1 MGEVF
6 LNSRHIGILVGRN
19 TGLFGVVSW
28 LARVGC
34 VIGLG
39 WLGGSPGMKRIV
51 TLLLIAAPC
60 FGQQSQQAIRNLN
73 ALVGKRVI
81 VQRATVLCS
90 PGTFNM
96 VQGYVGKEGNV
107 ISVKPSNI
115 RRLSDAALS
124 RLRPDARAMME
135 EQYNAATI
143 LLQFDDGTKLD
154 TCYAIN
160 PGRIAAYLELAPG
173 QVLQP
178 EAQAANPSVPA
189 PSSPLN
195 TEVPKNLLPD
205 ETVKQALAGAGR
217 GRWARLE
224 DMGLGAAQGNQ
235 VPSITLYMPEAVLAI
250 QAESAKSQFKK
261 YEPTEDER
269 RNALMIVAEGYAG
282 KTITEGCTSIT
293 RVVLLSDRSGGIVTE
308 AYQSQ
313 PLSETWAN
321 NFGAT
326 NHCQAL
332 QAKFSLDDVHRVRAA
347 APNGEFLVAVFSGS
361 VNTKMYKVKKKHQSK
376 LGLD

>member
-1 MGEVF
+1 
-6 LNSRHIGILVGRN
+6 
-19 TGLFGVVSW
+19 
-28 LARVGC
+28 
-34 VIGLG
+34 
-39 WLGGSPGMKRIV
+39 MKRIV
-51 TLLLIAAPC
+51 TLLLIVAPC
-60 FGQQSQQAIRNLN
+60 LGQQSQQSIRNLN

-107 ISVKPSNI
+107 VSVKPSNI
-115 RRLSDAALS
+115 QRLSDAALS

-160 PGRIAAYLELAPG
+160 PGRIAVYLELAPG

-178 EAQAANPSVPA
+178 EAQAASPSAPASPVSVPSY
-189 PSSPLN
+189 SSASN
-195 TEVPKNLLPD
+195 TEVLPKNLLPD
-205 ETVKQALAGAGR
+205 ETVKQALAGVGR

-293 RVVLLSDRSGGIVTE
+293 RVVLLSDRSGGIVIE
-308 AYQSQ
+308 AYRSQ

-332 QAKFSLDDVHRVRAA
+332 QSKFSLDDVHRVRAA

-361 VNTKMYKVKKKHQSK
+361 VNTKMYKVKRKHQSK
-376 LGLD
+376 LELD